1 MVRLNEAAGR
11 HLLTAP
17 VGEAA
22 AGLARRALTAA
33 LRFVQAVGNRRA
45 VRGMT
50 LLDDRLLADI
60 GLSRSDVA
68 SALAQPVW
76 VDPSRDLAETIANRR
91 KGRLWGRPLRRR

>member
-1 MVRLNEAAGR
+1 M
-11 HLLTAP
+11 AP
-17 VGEAA
+17 LGETA

-33 LRFVQAVGNRRA
+33 LRFLQTVANRRS
-45 VRGMT
+45 VRGMA

-76 VDPSRDLAETIANRR
+76 VDPSRDLAETVANRR
-91 KGRLWGRPLRRR
+91 KGRLWGRPLRRN

>member
-1 MVRLNEAAGR
+1 MYRFDEAAGR
-11 HLLTAP
+11 EPMTAP
-17 VGEAA
+17 AGEAA

-33 LRFVQAVGNRRA
+33 LRLLETAGNRRS
-45 VRGMT
+45 VRRMT

-76 VDPSRDLAETIANRR
+76 VDPSRDLAETVANRR